1 MSTSQS
7 FKQSSKWNTDSK
19 SESRD
24 GEWTHV
30 SHNRTKQTSNT
41 RGPAKDTSNTRGP
54 AKDTGYSR
62 QRPKEVSQ
70 KTKFYNATTK
80 IDEIMATS
88 NGNITIIEQ
97 KCWDI
102 INALP
107 GKEEKAKAI
116 ETVVSYSL
124 HELIT
129 ADRKIGQLIHTDL
142 SVSSGFGSI
151 KERDGY
157 NLFVWAVW
165 TRYGEKR
172 SIANLFRTNEDVL
185 KTVDILLSLNISPF
199 RINAKKESI
208 VGTMDVCLKDGKITQ
223 TTYDEMYQKIF
234 GTVIDTEFYSKCIT
248 CYIPEMFQDDISFEK
263 SLVLWGLC
271 QDNLDNQLIE
281 TMFKMD
287 IDRVGLADISRKSA
301 DIEYFP
307 VFFKL
312 IEFIKTGKVHNDLTK
327 YFKTSPLNK
336 QELITKIA
344 SYYMDK
350 LFETYPTIYEHSIS
364 DGYAGKKDGICFKY
378 YESFG
383 SFVWDISKYLEF
395 NDEVLSHFDIKVQ
408 IGYGIRGMKKDKKN
422 IELLKSIYP
431 RAHIS
436 SKILIENAFASVNI
450 PFNRPVEEQPVK
462 VVEKKENPL
471 KNLKTGLEK
480 IGSNKVIY
488 KETEVY
494 PPEVDD
500 AVFYMSKISPNV
512 KPSAFADAF
521 VMQACL
527 YLFHENQISQLG
539 GLVEYLD
546 KSKILSKTAISEF
559 LDENEALVLDDTE
572 CDNPQAKK
580 VIAAIH
586 CVL

>member
-1 MSTSQS
+1 MSSKQFS
-7 FKQSSKWNTDSK
+7 KQSSKWNTDAK
-19 SESRD
+19 SDSCD

-30 SHNRTKQTSNT
+30 GHRRSNKSSNY
-41 RGPAKDTSNTRGP
+41 RGPV
-54 AKDTGYSR
+54 KDTGYSR

-70 KTKFYNATTK
+70 KTKFFNATIK

-88 NGNITIIEQ
+88 NGNLAIIEQ

-124 HELIT
+124 HEIISI
-129 ADRKIGQLIHTDL
+129 DHKIGQLIHSDL

-172 SIANLFRTNEDVL
+172 SIANLPRTNEDVL
-185 KTVDILLSLNISPF
+185 KTVDILLSLNINPF
-199 RINAKKESI
+199 RINTQKESI
-208 VGTMDVCLKDGKITQ
+208 VGTMDVCLKNGKITQ
-223 TTYDEMYQKIF
+223 NTYDEIYQKIF
-234 GTVIDTEFYSKCIT
+234 GTVVNTEFYNKSIAG
-248 CYIPEMFQDDISFEK
+248 YIPEIFQDDISFEK
-263 SLVLWGLC
+263 SLILWGLC
-271 QDNLDNQLIE
+271 QDELDQKLLDS
-281 TMFKMD
+281 MFKMD
-287 IDRVGLADISRKSA
+287 IDRVGLADISRKNA

-312 IEFIKTGKVHNDLTK
+312 IEFIQTGKVHNDLLK

-336 QELITKIA
+336 KGLITKIA
-344 SYYMDK
+344 SFYMDK
-350 LFETYPTIYEHSIS
+350 LFEVYPTIYEHSIS
-364 DGYAGKKDGICFKY
+364 DGYSGKKDGLCFKY

-383 SFVWDISKYLEF
+383 SFVFDVAKYLEF

-408 IGYGIRGMKKDKKN
+408 IGYGIRGLKKEKKN

-450 PFNRPVEEQPVK
+450 PFIRQIEQPVK
-462 VVEKKENPL
+462 VEKKENPL
-471 KNLKTGLEK
+471 ENLKTGLEK
-480 IGSNKVIY
+480 IGVNKVIY
-488 KETEVY
+488 KESEVY

-500 AVFYMSKISPNV
+500 AVFHMSKIAPKV
-512 KPSAFADAF
+512 EPSAFANAF
-521 VMQACL
+521 VFQACL
-527 YLFHENQISQLG
+527 GLFYENQISQLG
-539 GLVEYLD
+539 GLVDYLD
-546 KSKILSKTAISEF
+546 ANKILSKEVISEF
-559 LDENEALVLDDTE
+559 LDENEDLVLEDTG

-580 VIAAIH
+580 VIAAIRS
-586 CVL
+586 VL